1 MPRSSAVVGVNAI
14 SELFRRGRRLEGVL
28 LFGGK
33 NKRVIALVQEAKRR
47 GLETRRQDPR
57 ELSQYGATQ
66 SQPAVFLPA
75 SNAGSLGTRNSIPEP
90 LTLRDFLQREH
101 ATSSLSIFL
110 DGITDPHN
118 IGAIFRVADQFRA
131 ETVGLP
137 GRRAG
142 GITET
147 VTKTSAGAVF
157 HVQTVQL
164 DSVAEAILRAKDS
177 GFWIYGADADGA
189 HPEKITFA
197 GPAIL
202 VMGSEGDG
210 LHRLVR
216 ERCDD
221 IVAIPTW
228 GAVDS
233 LNVSVATGI
242 LAYELR
248 RHLGPPEGE
257 VPRQA
262 PQR

>member
-14 SELFRRGRRLEGVL
+14 SELFRRDRRVDGVL
-28 LFGGK
+28 LFGGN
-33 NKRVIALVQEAKRR
+33 NKRVISLVQEAKRR
-47 GLETRRQDPR
+47 RLETRRQDPK
-57 ELSQYGATQ
+57 ELMQYGATQ
-66 SQPAVFLPA
+66 SQPVVFLPA
-75 SNAGSLGTRNSIPEP
+75 MHAGSPGPGTSIPEP
-90 LTLRDFLQREH
+90 LSLRDFLRQEH
-101 ATSSLSIFL
+101 SSSSLSIFL

-118 IGAIFRVADQFRA
+118 IGAIFRVADQFGA
-131 ETVGLP
+131 DVLGIP

-157 HVQTVQL
+157 HVQTLQL
-164 DSVAEAILRAKDS
+164 DSVAEAILRAKER
-177 GFWIYGADADGA
+177 GFWIYGADAEGVN
-189 HPEKITFA
+189 PEKITFA

-202 VMGSEGDG
+202 VMGSEGTG

-248 RHLGPPEGE
+248 RHLG
-257 VPRQA
+257 A
-262 PQR
+262 P

>member
-1 MPRSSAVVGVNAI
+1 MRSP
-14 SELFRRGRRLEGVL
+14 ERGPL
-28 LFGGK
+28 
-33 NKRVIALVQEAKRR
+33 
-47 GLETRRQDPR
+47 
-57 ELSQYGATQ
+57 
-66 SQPAVFLPA
+66 
-75 SNAGSLGTRNSIPEP
+75 PEP
-90 LTLRDFLQREH
+90 LSLRDFLQRDRSS
-101 ATSSLSIFL
+101 SSLSIFL

-118 IGAIFRVADQFRA
+118 IGAIFRVADQFGVEA
-131 ETVGLP
+131 IGLP
-137 GRRAG
+137 GRRSG

-157 HVQTVQL
+157 HVQTLQL
-164 DSVAEAILRAKDS
+164 DSVAEAILRAKDH

-189 HPEKITFA
+189 APAEVTFA

-202 VMGSEGDG
+202 VMGSEGEG

-242 LAYELR
+242 LSYELR
-248 RHLGPPEGE
+248 RHLGPP
-257 VPRQA
+257 
-262 PQR
+262 